1 MAMSRKKTKKDL
13 EYLTL
18 SARVHA
24 METRLLTT
32 ERMERMIEAREL
44 EEAARVLSECGY
56 GEMSEMSTYGLEQ
69 MLTQAQ
75 GDLFRDIGGSFPDS
89 TVIDVFRSKY
99 DYHNAK
105 VLVKGEAM
113 GASPEQVEL
122 MLLKSGRYQPEHL
135 LQNFQRDDLRGCS
148 EIFRRGVNR
157 AREVL
162 GATDDPQLA
171 DFMLDK
177 THFEELTQ
185 LAKDSGSRFLEG
197 FVAVRTDAAN
207 LRSAVRASR
216 LNKGQEF
223 LRQVIMPG
231 GSVSDRVII
240 AARGDELGSVFRSGT
255 LAEAAALGGELSAPG
270 SGPLTEFERMC
281 DNAVM
286 EYLETGRRVAFG
298 EEPIIGFLYAREAE
312 LTAIRTIMS
321 GKIAGIDGDTIRQR
335 LRRTYV

>member
-1 MAMSRKKTKKDL
+1 MVMSRKKTKKDL

-24 METRLLTT
+24 METRLLTP

-56 GEMSEMSTYGLEQ
+56 GEMSEMSTHALEQ

-75 GDLFRDIGGSFPDS
+75 GDLFRDIGGSFKD
-89 TVIDVFRSKY
+89 TTIIDVFRSKY

-105 VLVKGEAM
+105 VLVKGEALDTP
-113 GASPEQVEL
+113 PEQVDL
-122 MLLKSGRYQPEHL
+122 MLLKSGRYQPAQL
-135 LQNFQRDDLRGCS
+135 LQSFQRDDLRGCS
-148 EIFRRGVNR
+148 EIFRRGINR

-162 GATDDPQLA
+162 GSTGDPQLA
-171 DFMLDK
+171 DFILDK
-177 THFEELTQ
+177 THFEELTR
-185 LAKDSGSRFLEG
+185 LAKDSGSRFLED
-197 FVAVRTDAAN
+197 FVAVRIDAAN

-231 GSVSDRVII
+231 GTVSDRMII
-240 AARGDELGSVFRSGT
+240 AARGDELGSVFRTGP
-255 LAEAAALGGELSAPG
+255 LAEAAALGAELSAPG
-270 SGPLTEFERMC
+270 SGALTEFERMC
-281 DNAVM
+281 DDAVM
-286 EYLETGRRVAFG
+286 AYLETGRRIAFG

-312 LTAIRTIMS
+312 LTAVRTIMS
-321 GKIAGIDGDTIRQR
+321 GKMSGIDGDTIRQR
-335 LRRTYV
+335 LRRTYA